1 MTADKTTP
9 RKGLKGQNL
18 GQQSIFKQTV
28 KKDPYFKTPTQR
40 KQKPSEWLWCNE
52 Y

>member
-18 GQQSIFKQTV
+18 AQQSIFKQTV
-28 KKDPYFKTPTQR
+28 KKDPYFKTPAQR
-40 KQKPSEWLWCNE
+40 KQKPSEWLWNNE